1 MYDLP
6 PSSLSFLRVTA
17 WDAAVMAGIL
27 AAILDHENK
36 MVEQ

>member
-6 PSSLSFLRVTA
+6 PSLSFLCVTA

-27 AAILDHENK
+27 AAILDHGIK
-36 MVEQ
+36 MLEQ